1 MEEKNVYTMEQ
12 WAKDGT
18 FKAKPGQFVEESIYW
33 QMLNCVPPRSCSRGY
48 MQVGE
53 ADGTCPKTGRD
64 TYATFA
70 RENGMWK
77 FVGYLP
83 FGEGRPR
90 LKDFSDLVF
99 EPHPIGLK
107 DHTQAKMTFDNG
119 YGVSVICGT
128 LFYSN
133 GVDTYEVAVLKDKHV
148 CCSTS
153 VADDVLPRL
162 SKEEVSE
169 IMARVQRM

>member
-1 MEEKNVYTMEQ
+1 
-12 WAKDGT
+12 
-18 FKAKPGQFVEESIYW
+18 
-33 QMLNCVPPRSCSRGY
+33 

-53 ADGTCPKTGRD
+53 PYGYDFEKHCD
-64 TYATFA
+64 TYSTFA

-77 FVGYLP
+77 FLGELP
-83 FGEGRPR
+83 LGEGKPR

-99 EPHPIGLK
+99 EPHPLGIEG
-107 DHTQAKMTFDNG
+107 HTQAKMTFDNG

-128 LFYSN
+128 MFYSN
-133 GVDTYEVAVLKDKHV
+133 GVDTYEVAVLKDEHV
-148 CCSTS
+148 CSTTRITN
-153 VADDVLPRL
+153 DVLPRL